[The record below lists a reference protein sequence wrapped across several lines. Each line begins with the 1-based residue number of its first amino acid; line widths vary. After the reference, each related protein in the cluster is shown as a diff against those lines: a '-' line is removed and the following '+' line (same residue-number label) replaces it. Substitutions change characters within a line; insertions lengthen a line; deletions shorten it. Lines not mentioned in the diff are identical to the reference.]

1 MAKVTEQTENK
12 PKNKGGN
19 PAWVKGVSGNPGGRP
34 KKGFA
39 IADMIRAKVTDED
52 WDDIL
57 QATVEQAKKGDKA
70 ARDYLSNRRD
80 GMPRQTQINI
90 DQNIE
95 KIEGIEIE

>member
-34 KKGFA
+34 KKGFTVGD
-39 IADMIRAKVTDED
+39 IIRAKVTDND
-52 WDDIL
+52 WDEIL
-57 QATVEQAKKGDKA
+57 DKTIELAKQGDKP
-70 ARDYLSNRRD
+70 ARDYLTVHRD

-95 KIEGIEIE
+95 PIKGIEIE